1 MNAAQPVKYV
11 GCVFIY
17 FRNENVKVL
26 ITTGDGK
33 FYSNGIDLEWLTKTA
48 GTNPESTE
56 SFVAEFRKLMQ
67 RILIFPAITVA
78 ALNGMYYKT

>member
-1 MNAAQPVKYV
+1 MY
-11 GCVFIY
+11 GWVFY

-33 FYSNGIDLEWLTKTA
+33 FYSNGIDLEWITKA
-48 GTNPESTE
+48 KPESTK
-56 SFVAEFRKLMQ
+56 SFVGGFRKLMQ

-78 ALNGMYYKT
+78 ALNGMHYTIYVCAHF